1 MCSGVARTRTAKWR
15 RDVPMKRTIPLFC
28 LLALLAA
35 SNPAA
40 AAPPQKAADGPGV
53 KLLSDLLLL
62 IDRTAQGK
70 IDVGAANAGVVA
82 LARDLKA
89 ARDAK
94 SVDPLF
100 AVRYSRLLS
109 AVRQALLTDPEMLYW
124 PMYRYSMVDFIEE
137 RTGQMPDWGRLLFVV
152 GDHGGSGVGLATL
165 VEAVTSE
172 IVSLHIHL
180 ETLER
185 RPAVLQTYL
194 ERLKSEATPEK

>member
-1 MCSGVARTRTAKWR
+1 
-15 RDVPMKRTIPLFC
+15 MKTTIPTLC
-28 LLALLAA
+28 LLALLVA
-35 SNPAA
+35 SNPAGA
-40 AAPPQKAADGPGV
+40 VPPQKAAEGPGFT
-53 KLLSDLLLL
+53 LLSDLLLL

-70 IDVGAANAGVVA
+70 IDVGRTNDGIIA

-137 RTGQMPDWGRLLFVV
+137 RTGQAPDWGRLLFVV

-165 VEAVTSE
+165 IEAVTSE

-194 ERLKSEATPEK
+194 QRLKQAAPPEK